1 MFCDIFITCRSSLI
15 SSNRSDQKVW
25 RVCLLS
31 TKGAKQDH
39 ATDCTRKMEDLALTD
54 KLRDARI
61 VAAWQSCS
69 KSYPALST
77 FWKLMETVVYKMKLT
92 MNPVRSEMSDWWWT
106 HQESVTAE
114 TKCHFST
121 DFYTSRHRHHW
132 SVFWPIETNTRFRN
146 FHIGKKATSL
156 FCIQSHVPVLTFEP
170 GLHIWAWSIS
180 GPVLH
185 TFPFRLWSGAQL

>member
-92 MNPVRSEMSDWWWT
+92 MNPVRSETSDWWWT

-146 FHIGKKATSL
+146 FHIGT
-156 FCIQSHVPVLTFEP
+156 FVYSHMC
-170 GLHIWAWSIS
+170 
-180 GPVLH
+180 
-185 TFPFRLWSGAQL
+185 QC